1 VLQGGESRCEAVEA
15 AQFLLFNIFIPSGY
29 LIQIMIIGIL
39 KLELFLPVPN
49 SLKAKRAILKKVINR
64 LRNTFNISVSELD
77 YQDLWQRSVI
87 GVSIIG
93 SEKRYLNGVM
103 DKVVDFVETVDDV
116 QLLNYSLEF
125 I

>member
-1 VLQGGESRCEAVEA
+1 
-15 AQFLLFNIFIPSGY
+15 
-29 LIQIMIIGIL
+29 MIIGIL